1 MSPDKRQPGAA
12 PWHGT
17 QEMITHQGVDRLA
30 RDAAGRLD
38 VLISH
43 DAPADA
49 TGPIGRMW
57 MPPSVQTEA
66 GTAQLL
72 VRDAGDATDPAP
84 GCSTGTGTNQT
95 DAASTTAPKSS
106 DWQPTDTPRARRC
119 RASATSKPTTSTRY
133 SGQ

>member
-17 QEMITHQGVDRLA
+17 QKITHQDVDRLA
-30 RDAAGRLD
+30 RNAAGRLD

-49 TGPIGRMW
+49 TGPISRMW
-57 MPPSVQTEA
+57 MPPSVQTKA
-66 GTAQLL
+66 DTAQLL
-72 VRDAGDATDPAP
+72 AQDAADATDPAP
-84 GCSTGTGTNQT
+84 GCSTSTGTNQT
-95 DAASTTAPKSS
+95 DAATTTAPKSS
-106 DWQPTDTPRARRC
+106 DRQPTDTPRARRC

-133 SGQ
+133 SAQ